1 MSKSTPINQLPTN
14 NSENVNNSNESELV
28 QEILKEI
35 EDTQNLELNNPIVE
49 NNEPQNINMNIE
61 HNEPPMSSTNQMQ
74 PMDPMQNMNNMQNM
88 QQMNPMQMNSMQM
101 NPMQMNPM
109 QMNQMQMNQMP
120 MQNTDM
126 TESNNVVE
134 YKSSIEKFTES
145 LKLPAIV
152 AMITILLSIPQLKNL
167 IKRMIPEKFVAMGM
181 GLTLNILLR
190 GVLSGALF
198 YGANLVV

>member
-49 NNEPQNINMNIE
+49 NSEVPNVNMNIE
-61 HNEPPMSSTNQMQ
+61 ATEPQMPPVNQIPSMEPLQ
-74 PMDPMQNMNNMQNM
+74 NMQNM
-88 QQMNPMQMNSMQM
+88 QSIQQM

-109 QMNQMQMNQMP
+109 QMNQMQMNQMQMNQMP
-120 MQNTDM
+120 MQNMDM
-126 TESNNVVE
+126 MENNTNVVE
-134 YKSSIEKFTES
+134 YKSSIEKLMES

-190 GVLSGALF
+190 GVLSGVLF